1 MHSPT
6 AAYIYLVNDC
16 VGKHFI
22 LNLFVLGSS
31 YGLPVHVRTI
41 FSSSGIG
48 LENFK
53 LAREQ
58 YVSRHAQSLGNN

>member
-1 MHSPT
+1 MRS
-6 AAYIYLVNDC
+6 
-16 VGKHFI
+16 
-22 LNLFVLGSS
+22 VLGSS
-31 YGLPVHVRTI
+31 YGLPVHVRSI

-58 YVSRHAQSLGNN
+58 YVSRHASSLGKN